1 MASSTPNIVLL
12 EINGTERPIY
22 EKKSSAA
29 VKPGEALAE
38 AATTV
43 APNGTAGADLLVAV
57 ALENPFAPDP
67 TASAL
72 SQSYA
77 SGDTV
82 RYVYPQPGDKLYM
95 WLKSGQNV
103 AYGAKLELA
112 TAGQLQAITTGKF
125 VAVADEA
132 VNASGGVKQIRVRS
146 T

>member
-1 MASSTPNIVLL
+1 MASTTPNIIWL

-29 VKPGEALAE
+29 VKPGEIIAE
-38 AATTV
+38 TATTV
-43 APNGTAGADLLVAV
+43 AVNGTAGADILFGL
-57 ALENPFAPDP
+57 ALENPMAPDP
-67 TASAL
+67 AATAV

-82 RYVYPQPGDKLYM
+82 RFIYPVRGDKGTA
-95 WLKSGQNV
+95 WLKSGENV

-125 VAVADEA
+125 VARAEEA
-132 VNASGGVKQIRVRS
+132 VNASGAAKQIRVRFV
-146 T
+146 

>member
-43 APNGTAGADLLVAV
+43 AANGTAGADILVAV

-67 TASAL
+67 TVAAL
-72 SQSYA
+72 AQSYA

-82 RYVYPQPGDKLYM
+82 RFVYPGRGDKLYM
-95 WLKSGQNV
+95 WLKSGENV

-125 VAVADEA
+125 VARAEEA
-132 VNASGGVKQIRVRS
+132 VNASGAAARIRVRMA
-146 T
+146 